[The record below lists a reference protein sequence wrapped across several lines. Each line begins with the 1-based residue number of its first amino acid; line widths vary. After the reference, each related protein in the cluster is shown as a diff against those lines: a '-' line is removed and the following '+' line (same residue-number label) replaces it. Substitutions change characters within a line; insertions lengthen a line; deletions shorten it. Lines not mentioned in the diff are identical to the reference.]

1 MTLTS
6 SPSLRCLG
14 KSLFKKP
21 LFLLLLTIF
30 SSSPDFGA
38 KLWADELKTEA
49 LGGEISIKG
58 HVGAEFK
65 WYLKGPPLK
74 LDYNLAG
81 IGEIESVYSKGPWF
95 GKLLVEGLID
105 THEEERNYLRAN
117 EAYLQYDFVEQDLR
131 VNAGREVVFWGALE
145 VYNPVDIINI
155 QNLSRDPFEVFKIG
169 AYLISLG
176 KYFESSE
183 IELLATLYEQDQEF
197 PGKESP
203 YYIFPPFLT
212 YDKNLITEESRTR
225 PTVYLKYSGSTD
237 TIYPLDYALVISNG
251 YDRQRFITLVG
262 DGVLRQNAYIAS
274 KFLTFDT
281 LVVNATL
288 LKLEASYTDVK
299 DVPFIS
305 DYYQVGAGIE
315 HTLEQIYR
323 GWNMGL
329 ISEYYLYKT
338 TDKDKFDDLRL
349 FQSFQNDLFLG
360 FRLTFNDVA
369 SSEIVGG
376 GIFDLEYDGEYS
388 LFAEFNTRVFDR
400 FTVSADIR
408 KIVPNTEGTPTVY
421 EFIGDHLRTTVN
433 VTYHF

>member
-1 MTLTS
+1 MT
-6 SPSLRCLG
+6 SLNFQAAGESKLN
-14 KSLFKKP
+14 KAII
-21 LFLLLLTIF
+21 LLLLTIF
-30 SSSPDFGA
+30 SSPTVFPSNIR
-38 KLWADELKTEA
+38 ADELKTEA
-49 LGGEISIKG
+49 LGGEIKVKG
-58 HVGAEFK
+58 HLGVEFK
-65 WYLKGPPLK
+65 WYIKKPPLK

-81 IGEIESVYSKGPWF
+81 IGEIESVYLKGPWF

-105 THEEERNYLRAN
+105 TQEEARDYIRAN

-131 VNAGREVVFWGALE
+131 ITGGREVVFWGALE
-145 VYNPVDIINI
+145 VYNPVDVINI

-169 AYLISLG
+169 SYLISLG
-176 KYFESSE
+176 KYFENSE
-183 IELLATLYEQDQEF
+183 IELLSTLYEQDQPF

-212 YDKNLITEESRTR
+212 YDENLITEESRTR

-237 TIYPLDYALVISNG
+237 TVYPLDYALILSNG
-251 YDRQRFITLVG
+251 YDHQRFITLVG
-262 DGVLRQNAYIAS
+262 DGILRQNAYIAS

-299 DVPFIS
+299 DVSFIS

-323 GWNMGL
+323 GWDIGL

-338 TDKDKFDDLRL
+338 IDKEKFDDLRL

-360 FRLTFNDVA
+360 FRLTFNDMA

-388 LFAEFNTRVFDR
+388 LFAEFKTRVFDR
-400 FTVSADIR
+400 FTISADIR
-408 KIVPNTEGTPTVY
+408 KITPNSEGIPTLY
-421 EFIGDHLRTTVN
+421 ALIGDHLRITLTVKYN
-433 VTYHF
+433 F

>member
-1 MTLTS
+1 MA
-6 SPSLRCLG
+6 
-14 KSLFKKP
+14 
-21 LFLLLLTIF
+21 LLHVN
-30 SSSPDFGA
+30 PA
-38 KLWADELKTEA
+38 AEELKLEA
-49 LGGEISIKG
+49 LHDEISIRG
-58 HVGAEFK
+58 NVGVEFK
-65 WYLKGPPLK
+65 WYLDKPPQK

-81 IGEIESVYSKGPWF
+81 IGEVEALYTKDSWF
-95 GKLLVEGLID
+95 GKLFIEGLID
-105 THEEERNYLRAN
+105 SQEEERDYLRAN

-131 VNAGREVVFWGALE
+131 ITGGREVVFWGALE
-145 VYNPVDIINI
+145 VYNPVDVINI

-169 AYLISLG
+169 SYLLSLS
-176 KYFESSE
+176 KYFESSG
-183 IELLATLYEQDQEF
+183 IELLATLYEQDQSF
-197 PGKESP
+197 PGRESP

-212 YDKNLITEESRTR
+212 YDENLITEESRTR
-225 PTVYLKYSGSTD
+225 PTVYLKYSGSSD
-237 TIYPLDYALVISNG
+237 TVYPLDYALVISNG
-251 YDRQRFITLVG
+251 YDHQRFITLVG
-262 DGVLRQNAYIAS
+262 DGILRQNAYIAS

-299 DVPFIS
+299 DVQFIS

-323 GWNMGL
+323 GWDIGL

-376 GIFDLEYDGEYS
+376 GIFDLEYDGE
-388 LFAEFNTRVFDR
+388 FNTRVFDR
-400 FTVSADIR
+400 FTISADIR
-408 KIVPNTEGTPTVY
+408 KIVPNTEGIPTVY
-421 EFIGDHLRTTVN
+421 ELIGDHLRISLN